1 MGLLTSKIELAFFDW
16 VQVGR
21 GLSEE
26 LGSELHRQRNFFWVL
41 YKGRLQDHEM
51 EKFRLRRTR
60 STFSLL
66 YCHEGLTSTLYPV
79 CI

>member
-26 LGSELHRQRNFFWVL
+26 LGSELHRQRNVFWL
-41 YKGRLQDHEM
+41 YKYKVDYRITKWKSSDSDGRVQ
-51 EKFRLRRTR
+51 
-60 STFSLL
+60 LL
-66 YCHEGLTSTLYPV
+66 TPILP
-79 CI
+79 